1 MGWGLE
7 KSQICI
13 LDYGSGNVASVFNAF
28 NKLGNAVL
36 VSNSPADLESS
47 SHIVLPGV
55 GSFDSAMAKIN
66 ETLPLDMI
74 VKCISEG
81 KPFLGIC
88 VGLQVLASFGTEGVP
103 IPGLGYFDA
112 HVRKLS
118 TQGLPVPHIG
128 WNNVSVKNKT
138 KLFDGISPETDFY
151 FVHSYYIDLPM
162 DSDSVTATSEYGIN
176 FPSAVASGNLMGVQF
191 HPEKSQAAGLKLL
204 NNFANLS

>member
-1 MGWGLE
+1 ME

-28 NKLGNAVL
+28 KKLDTAVC

-55 GSFDSAMAKIN
+55 GSFDSAMTKIN
-66 ETLPLDMI
+66 ETLPLDTI
-74 VKCISEG
+74 AKCISEG

-112 HVRKLS
+112 SVRKLP
-118 TQGLPVPHIG
+118 TVGLPVPHIG
-128 WNNVSVKNKT
+128 WNNVTVKNET
-138 KLFDGISPETDFY
+138 KLFDGIASETDFY
-151 FVHSYYIDLPM
+151 FVHSYYVDLPM
-162 DSDSVTATSEYGIN
+162 DSKFIASSSEYGIN
-176 FPSAVASGNLMGVQF
+176 FPSAIVGGNLMGVQF

-204 NNFANLS
+204 SNFASHS